1 MYSRNLLNEEF
12 ESTSLWNGGFR
23 GRKEKH
29 MRDIKKYGRRGV
41 TVLLSS
47 AMVLTLP
54 GMSELKVQAAAVIN
68 RDRRI
73 VLSER
78 STALRIRHT
87 VRIRIPDISGA
98 LLIP

>member
-1 MYSRNLLNEEF
+1 
-12 ESTSLWNGGFR
+12 
-23 GRKEKH
+23 

-68 RDRRI
+68 RDDNSI
-73 VLSER
+73 VY
-78 STALRIRHT
+78 AVDCGDINVDT
-87 VRIRIPDISGA
+87 VPEDSPLGTHNSVTD
-98 LLIP
+98 